1 MIPIN
6 TPPTGC
12 DAVSSNCVIWQGP
25 DLPCVNICNGDSIS
39 AVLAALCDQLVILKD
54 CCNGSGIVFNVTNI
68 DQSTLVGGPATTLEE
83 LIQLIITNILN
94 GGGGEFGCE
103 EVEKCI
109 FDVPECFQTLN
120 TYPSL
125 NNTLEVILA
134 DLMQCC
140 CFTNTT
146 LENLQGEINESNQE
160 IAELRAIPKGEPN
173 PKLYSSGIV
182 SSDGLVDEVIITK
195 ALDKAVV
202 DQRNATGI
210 AAALYTAVATQP
222 SVQAPLS
229 AAVFSI
235 PLIVNPKNIADSVHN
250 LWAVMADARDAIK
263 DIQDTCCAQTTY
275 LTRMNSTSIFYAQGS
290 TCATSNV
297 NAGSGVPGSALCTDV
312 WNTTG
317 VQFDPTVPAYTAPY
331 AIAGTELENGS
342 WWSQCPGSVEN
353 AEYSTTAP
361 HWINITVVFPC

>member
-25 DLPCVNICNGDSIS
+25 DLPCVDICNGDSIS
-39 AVLAALCDQLVILKD
+39 SVIAALCDQLVILQD
-54 CCNGSGIVFNVTNI
+54 CCGPGGGVVFDITNI
-68 DQSTLVGGPATTLEE
+68 DQSTLEGGPATTLEE
-83 LIQLIITNILN
+83 LIQLIINNILIS
-94 GGGGEFGCE
+94 GGGDFDCGD
-103 EVEKCI
+103 VQKCI
-109 FDVPECFQTLN
+109 FDVPECFVELN
-120 TYPSL
+120 AYPSL
-125 NNTLEVILA
+125 NNTLEVILT
-134 DLMQCC
+134 DLMECC
-140 CFTNTT
+140 CFSNTMS
-146 LENLQGEINESNQE
+146 EGLQGQIDVTNQK
-160 IAELRAIPKGEPN
+160 IAELKAIPKGEPN
-173 PKLYSSGIV
+173 PKLYSSGVV
-182 SSDGLVDEVIITK
+182 SSDGLIDEVIITK

-210 AAALYTAVATQP
+210 AAALYTAVASQP
-222 SVQAPLS
+222 SVQVPLS
-229 AAVFSI
+229 AAVFGI

-275 LTRMNSTSIFYAQGS
+275 LVRMNSTTVFYAEGN
-290 TCATSNV
+290 TCAAANI
-297 NAGSGVPGSALCTDV
+297 NAVAGPTCTDI

-317 VQFDPTVPAYTAPY
+317 VQFDPTVPAYNSPY
-331 AIAGTELENGS
+331 AIPGTELTNGT

-361 HWINITVVFPC
+361 HWVNITVPPC

>member
-12 DAVSSNCVIWQGP
+12 DAISSNCVIWQGP
-25 DLPCVNICNGDSIS
+25 DLPCVDICNGDSIS
-39 AVLAALCDQLVILKD
+39 AVLAALCDQLVILQN
-54 CCNGSGIVFNVTNI
+54 CCDGGSGVVFNIENI
-68 DQSTLVGGPATTLEE
+68 DQSTLTGGPATTLEE
-83 LIQLIITNILN
+83 LIQLIINNILN
-94 GGGGEFGCE
+94 EGGGNFSCE
-103 EVEKCI
+103 EVKKCI
-109 FDVPECFQTLN
+109 FDVPECFKE
-120 TYPSL
+120 L
-125 NNTLEVILA
+125 NNYSALSATLEVIVS
-134 DLMQCC
+134 DLMECC
-140 CFTNTT
+140 CSTNTV
-146 LENLQGEINESNQE
+146 LANLQAEINESNQE

-173 PKLYSSGIV
+173 PKLYSSGVV

-222 SVQAPLS
+222 SVQSPL
-229 AAVFSI
+229 AAATFSI

-250 LWAVMADARDAIK
+250 LWAVVADARDAIK
-263 DIQDTCCAQTTY
+263 DIQDTCCEQTTY
-275 LTRMNSTSIFYAQGS
+275 LTRMGSTSIFYAQGN

-297 NAGSGVPGSALCTDV
+297 NAVAGPTCTDI